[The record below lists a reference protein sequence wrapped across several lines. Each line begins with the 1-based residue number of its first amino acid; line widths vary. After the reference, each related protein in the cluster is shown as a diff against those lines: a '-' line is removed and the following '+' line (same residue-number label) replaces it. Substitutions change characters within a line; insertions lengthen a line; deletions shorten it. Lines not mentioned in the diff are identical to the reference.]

1 MIKRIKCKTCD
12 DDRDML
18 VSGDHFICT
27 SCGTVYDL
35 EYIASSFYSPLMIEI
50 SFMIND
56 LNELSGTPIGIS
68 EAEMEAPEFEF
79 GDSDQLDSEDTEL
92 TDEEFLA
99 AEEISQVEKSKF
111 CLYGYFYRATE
122 EKDSNSASAFIDTV
136 LIYDKT
142 NFAACLIKALEST
155 WSIPLYIISRT
166 GDVPLESP
174 DSSSVSFAGEDGV
187 KLSQELF
194 TRICNKNL
202 AKHLL
207 SILSLLLTSIQN
219 AASGELCIKTY
230 RIASNILDL
239 YGVFLESNTLS
250 NLKEWPT
257 IERYGEYVDYGLAIA
272 ECQSRLQSEA
282 TTRLFELGVSDVD
295 LDGEHPHFHDSFPD
309 IPNWVYHLAETEYQT
324 AEEIWEKTVVSNIDL
339 QTGQVSDPHQLQ
351 VLEGIFVIGLLLGRY
366 TDIDAEDV
374 AGAGLHELQIAKK
387 TLNKLLNVIRA
398 VDSFSFRVQKPKGIV
413 FSSGSTEK
421 LEKKLSLIDEELSKR
436 H

>member
-1 MIKRIKCKTCD
+1 MIQRITCKTCGD
-12 DDRDML
+12 ERDMS
-18 VSGDHFICT
+18 VSGDQFICT
-27 SCGTVYDL
+27 SCGTIYDL
-35 EYIASSFYSPLMIEI
+35 EYIAESFHTPLMIEI

-56 LNELSGTPIGIS
+56 LKELRENPIDIS
-68 EAEMEAPEFEF
+68 ETEMEAPEFEF
-79 GDSDQLDSEDTEL
+79 GDSEQLDSEDAEL

-99 AEEISQVEKSKF
+99 AEEISSVEKAKF
-111 CLYGYFYRATE
+111 CLYGYFYRAAA

-166 GDVPLESP
+166 GDVPLEST

-202 AKHLL
+202 AKHLQ

-219 AASGELCIKTY
+219 APSEELCIKTY
-230 RIASNILDL
+230 QIASTILDL
-239 YGVFLESNTLS
+239 YGVFLELNTLS

-272 ECQSRLQSEA
+272 ECQSRLQGAA
-282 TTRLFELGVSDVD
+282 TTRLFELGVSDVN
-295 LDGEHPHFHDSFPD
+295 LGAEPPHFHDSFPD

-324 AEEIWEKTVVSNIDL
+324 AEEIWEQTVVSDVDL
-339 QTGQVSDPHQLQ
+339 QTGQVSDSHQLQ
-351 VLEGIFVIGLLLGRY
+351 VLEGIYVVGLLLGRY
-366 TDIDAEDV
+366 TDVDDEDV
-374 AGAGLHELQIAKK
+374 AGAELHELQTAKK
-387 TLNKLLNVIRA
+387 TLNKLLNVISA
-398 VDSFSFRVQKPKGIV
+398 VESFSFCVQKPEGIV
-413 FSSGSTEK
+413 FSLGSTEE
-421 LEKKLSLIDEELSKR
+421 LEKKLSLIDEEVSKR